1 VRLTKD
7 KKTKENKG
15 FAFVTF
21 NDKDAAQ
28 HAVEDVQDREYKV
41 LRLTKMLNLLHNL
54 HGVCHSAMYDVL
66 TCQGLVVQGGTLRCS
81 LSQAKHRLFVGN
93 VPKGLSEEELTNI
106 IKGKGPGAVN
116 IEMFKVR
123 SVILWQ
129 FTFCTLQVSGS
140 LIQRWCL
147 SGSAGPKPE
156 PWFPLC

>member
-66 TCQGLVVQGGTLRCS
+66 TCQGLVVQGG
-81 LSQAKHRLFVGN
+81 
-93 VPKGLSEEELTNI
+93 
-106 IKGKGPGAVN
+106 
-116 IEMFKVR
+116 
-123 SVILWQ
+123 
-129 FTFCTLQVSGS
+129 
-140 LIQRWCL
+140 
-147 SGSAGPKPE
+147 
-156 PWFPLC
+156 LCDAHCRRQSTGYLLGMCPRG